1 LNGEYDGSHLLFPM
15 PMAMSLGLGSTAQP
29 WKVVSN
35 VNTNGQAIVLANK
48 HRDNQDPKN
57 WKGFKFAVPFEY
69 SMHNLLLRNYVAD
82 AGLDPDRDIQIRVV
96 PPPEMVANLRS
107 GNVDGYLAPDP
118 FNQRAVY
125 DQVGFIHKLTK
136 DLWKQHPCCVF
147 GLSEKFINQNP
158 NTTMALTTS
167 ILEATAAAETS
178 EGRVAFA
185 ESMAPAN
192 YLNQPVEILKQI
204 LTGVFPD
211 GLGNIKNVP
220 DRISFMPLPTQTM
233 GTWVLSQ
240 LRRWNYID
248 NDTNYATLAEELVLT
263 TTTRERMRAMMVA
276 DANLLFSD
284 AEQDVYA
291 PVEVQGKEF
300 TPSAAQQ
307 FIDSQPFSS
316 SI

>member
-1 LNGEYDGSHLLFPM
+1 
-15 PMAMSLGLGSTAQP
+15 
-29 WKVVSN
+29 
-35 VNTNGQAIVLANK
+35 
-48 HRDNQDPKN
+48 
-57 WKGFKFAVPFEY
+57 
-69 SMHNLLLRNYVAD
+69 
-82 AGLDPDRDIQIRVV
+82 
-96 PPPEMVANLRS
+96 MVANLRS

>member
-1 LNGEYDGSHLLFPM
+1 M
-15 PMAMSLGLGSTAQP
+15 PMAMLLGVGSTAQT
-29 WKVVSN
+29 WKVVAN

-69 SMHNLLLRNYVAD
+69 SMHNLLLRNYVAA

-96 PPPEMVANLRS
+96 PPPQMVANLQS
-107 GNVDGYLAPDP
+107 ENVDGYLAPDP
-118 FNQRAVY
+118 FCPRAVY
-125 DQVGFIHKLTK
+125 DQVGYIHQLTL
-136 DLWKQHPCCVF
+136 DLWKQHSCCVF
-147 GLSEKFINQNP
+147 GLSEKFIGENP

-185 ESMAPAN
+185 KSMAPAN

-211 GLGNIKNVP
+211 GQGNIKNVP

-240 LRRWNYID
+240 LRRWNYIE
-248 NDTNYATLAEELVLT
+248 NDTNYATLAENLVMT
-263 TTTRERMRAMMVA
+263 TTTRKRMRAMMVA
-276 DANLLFSD
+276 DANLTFPD
-284 AEQDVYA
+284 AEQDIYA
-291 PVEVQGKEF
+291 PVEIQGQEF
-300 TPSAAQQ
+300 VPSAAQQ
-307 FIDSQPFSS
+307 FIDSQPFSRTN
-316 SI
+316 